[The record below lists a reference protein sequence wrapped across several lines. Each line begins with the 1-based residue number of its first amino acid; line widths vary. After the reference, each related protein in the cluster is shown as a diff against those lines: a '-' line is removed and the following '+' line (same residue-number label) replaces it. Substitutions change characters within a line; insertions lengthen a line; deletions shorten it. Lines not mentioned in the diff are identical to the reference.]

1 MTTLLSLKT
10 SNSHT
15 CLSQRKP
22 GPKLKGKRFQYD
34 RSLRSQVDTPTL
46 ENIPDDILG
55 LFAFA
60 SKNDPSPLK
69 KIFQNNVNALTT
81 LLKNK
86 TISKET
92 LIRTLTSLPNTDS
105 FEDFHYE
112 AFSRDIKIQG
122 LRPRDRDIKVFLIV
136 FEEILKAVRKNQ
148 NPDRLSVWNII
159 KNSSLKH
166 TTSENKRNF
175 HTLLSLSHIKIASK
189 DKKNKNPMPALK
201 PLFTLS
207 SDYDEQKETLFGTR
221 GQLKFSKLLKSL
233 HLDLKNSFLKDLVTE
248 RIRESKDSPPIY
260 ERQGHYKP
268 WAKKSY
274 LSGQSFAIPHPVKSG
289 MTMPDLRIMA
299 LLDAHR
305 PMTEEVLFT
314 PKQRTYSLN
323 AMAHIAG
330 RKGDLKDTKHR
341 DRFLNLL
348 QDVSKTTF
356 DLSCEGDKVTTS
368 PEDNILER
376 LTVFHG
382 FSPETLDTLKSES
395 QKISSAH
402 ENYQTL
408 NLDLDQKSTHFKSS
422 ISGEDTP
429 QKSSIS
435 GEDTPQ
441 KSSISGEDTPQK
453 SSISGEDRPEGYC
466 YDSENQPLSLY
477 NKSLYILSVY
487 KREGD
492 RLTKDV
498 LRAFQNLLS
507 LPQKRIFEQ
516 ALKYFKINIW
526 QHGELTCKSKFMG
539 LIRPIVERFACD
551 MIRYCNE
558 NGLLL
563 DKMLSQKTETR
574 PVSVVQTSK
583 LSNLEVLCRELQA
596 DENPTTLE
604 KNLVKSALSHP
615 FADTA
620 SVSEVKSFESSAA
633 VSHAVKEGNYLIKH
647 DFGACK
653 GDTVRVFQNQR
664 VQEPQVE
671 ALKKTEIK
679 SEKPEVKMEKTV
691 SGESHTTLK
700 SSPFNSQSF
709 DKKEE
714 NKKTVTASGERAHK
728 VFETAME
735 NKLLEIICPYV
746 KESHRERVINLLG
759 SQNHIQL
766 KLFKQNLSDMRT
778 DSLMRGFLK
787 RYFNLSSEALIFKK
801 TGTYGGAWV

>member
-10 SNSHT
+10 SSSQTH
-15 CLSQRKP
+15 LSQRKP
-22 GPKLKGKRFQYD
+22 GPKLKDKHFQYD
-34 RSLRSQVDTPTL
+34 RSKRSQVDTPIL

-60 SKNDPSPLK
+60 SKNAPSHLK
-69 KIFQNNVNALTT
+69 KIFQNNVNILTE
-81 LLKNK
+81 LLKRKN
-86 TISKET
+86 TSQNT
-92 LIRTLTSLPNTDS
+92 LPETLTSFPNTDS
-105 FEDFHYE
+105 FENFHYE

-122 LRPRDRDIKVFLIV
+122 PRPRDRDIKVFLIV

-148 NPDRLSVWNII
+148 NPDRLSVWDII

-166 TTSENKRNF
+166 TTSDNKRN
-175 HTLLSLSHIKIASK
+175 LLALLTLSHIKMDSQDKNASQI
-189 DKKNKNPMPALK
+189 LK
-201 PLFTLS
+201 PLFTLR
-207 SDYDEQKETLFGTR
+207 SDYDDKKDTLLGTR
-221 GQLKFSKLLKSL
+221 GQLKLSKLLKSL
-233 HLDLKNSFLKDLVTE
+233 YLDLRGSFLKDLVTK
-248 RIRESKDSPPIY
+248 RMRLSKHVPPIY
-260 ERQGHYKP
+260 ERKAHYKP
-268 WAKKSY
+268 WKQKSY
-274 LSGQSFAIPHPVKSG
+274 LSGQSFAIPHPVKSNVS
-289 MTMPDLRIMA
+289 MPVIRLIA

-341 DRFLNLL
+341 DRFLKLL
-348 QDVSKTTF
+348 EDVSKTTF
-356 DLSCEGDKVTTS
+356 DLSCEGDKVTMS
-368 PEDNILER
+368 PEANLLER

-395 QKISSAH
+395 QKISSPD
-402 ENYQTL
+402 ENYQAS
-408 NLDLDQKSTHFKSS
+408 NLDLDQKITHFKSS

-435 GEDTPQ
+435 GEVTPQ
-441 KSSISGEDTPQK
+441 KSSISGEDH
-453 SSISGEDRPEGYC
+453 SERYC
-466 YDSENQPLSLY
+466 YDSENRPLSLY
-477 NKSLYILSVY
+477 SKSLYILSVY

-551 MIRYCNE
+551 MINYCNE
-558 NGLLL
+558 NGLLIG
-563 DKMLSQKTETR
+563 KMLSQQLETR

-583 LSNLEVLCRELQA
+583 LSSLEALYRELQA
-596 DENPTTLE
+596 DDSPQTLE
-604 KNLVKSALSHP
+604 KSLVKSVLSKSLVHTSP
-615 FADTA
+615 VVKVNSLEADTVHKYLIKQSFSKGA
-620 SVSEVKSFESSAA
+620 QTHPVSESRAKALEKTEVMGEKAEFKESPRVQKPQAYVVQMVDNKDENKKMVTKRARQTSHKSFE
-633 VSHAVKEGNYLIKH
+633 
-647 DFGACK
+647 
-653 GDTVRVFQNQR
+653 
-664 VQEPQVE
+664 
-671 ALKKTEIK
+671 
-679 SEKPEVKMEKTV
+679 
-691 SGESHTTLK
+691 TLMK
-700 SSPFNSQSF
+700 
-709 DKKEE
+709 
-714 NKKTVTASGERAHK
+714 
-728 VFETAME
+728 
-735 NKLLEIICPYV
+735 NKLLETICPYV